1 MCQPDSARAQ
11 PSPKTFFRWY
21 ACARNGVVRAVS
33 TAVDSNS
40 WQNQFEGVR
49 FLWLDIEDHAESL
62 GDLDV
67 ENFPAI
73 LVRRGEWV
81 LFFGVLPPRMGHL
94 RRLVETFTEQTPEES
109 RIYAFSSRERSS
121 WRRMPIWPELGW
133 ASVWQCSETVALSS
147 RRYVSRGKLGECDGD
162 A

>member
-1 MCQPDSARAQ
+1 MILHELSNCMCQPDSARAQ
-11 PSPKTFFRWY
+11 PSQDFFSVGCL
-21 ACARNGVVRAVS
+21 CAEWCGTCREYRSGFEQLAG
-33 TAVDSNS
+33 
-40 WQNQFEGVR
+40 QFEGVR

-81 LFFGVLPPRMGHL
+81 LFFGVLPPQMGHL
-94 RRLVETFTEQTPEES
+94 RRLVETFIEQTPEQS

-121 WRRMPIWPELGW
+121 WQKDADLARIGLG
-133 ASVWQCSETVALSS
+133 
-147 RRYVSRGKLGECDGD
+147 
-162 A
+162 